1 MPRFQSVPA
10 PADTLWGVPQQADQ
24 ILPGIWE
31 VHTASHGGFV
41 LSAERQAAMP
51 EALRL
56 PGVSYEED
64 VDWSLVIFGF
74 EAEYRNSGRRAAGLL
89 ADNARSSVRAWHPDR
104 FAAFTGEAVPETES
118 PVLRRRAAYQQH
130 IGQYIVCSAS
140 GDWADWVPEG
150 KVGVV
155 ARRLER
161 VDALGHP
168 HLTGDAIQGLV
179 DAGAYDSTRDVNGFD
194 AIGAIRVDGNAPATK
209 EIVL

>member
-1 MPRFQSVPA
+1 MPRFHAIPA
-10 PADTLWGVPQQADQ
+10 PVETLWGPSQQTEQ

-31 VHTASHGGFV
+31 VRTASHGGFV
-41 LSAERQAAMP
+41 LSAERQDAMP

-56 PGVSYEED
+56 SSISYEED
-64 VDWSLVIFGF
+64 VDWSLVILGF
-74 EAEYRNSGRRAAGLL
+74 EDEYRASGRRAATLL
-89 ADNARSSVRAWHPDR
+89 ADNARSSVKAWHPDR
-104 FAAFTGEAVPETES
+104 YAAFTGEAVAASES
-118 PVLRRRAAYQQH
+118 PVLRRRAAYRQL

-155 ARRLER
+155 ARRLES

-168 HLTGDAIQGLV
+168 RLTGEAIQGLV
-179 DAGAYDSTRDVNGFD
+179 DKGAYDSSRDVNGFD
-194 AIGAIRVDGNAPATK
+194 AIGAVRIDGDAPATK